1 MSLGLHLA
9 KVRISERKAKEKLVF
24 SLLVS
29 YQEKQ
34 DSTGETIAKHGN
46 TQILPTRQP
55 TDGAEIRRTACGQ
68 ERNATS
74 GWCDRSDVVVESR
87 TGKCASG
94 RGVLS
99 ETQVTEPRVER
110 DSSHTRII
118 NKVRNDIVAVS
129 HLIVSIAYLPHST
142 MWEIV

>member
-1 MSLGLHLA
+1 MSGRTLDIVQTLLA
-9 KVRISERKAKEKLVF
+9 TRMVDIGF
-24 SLLVS
+24 
-29 YQEKQ
+29 
-34 DSTGETIAKHGN
+34 H
-46 TQILPTRQP
+46 QIDKTR
-55 TDGAEIRRTACGQ
+55 DRGCGSFD
-68 ERNATS
+68 ATS

-99 ETQVTEPRVER
+99 ETQVTEPRVES

-129 HLIVSIAYLPHST
+129 HLIVFIAYLPHST